1 MRTFRHILVPLDLS
15 ARNRRALSTALQ
27 LARANRARVT
37 LLHVIQRIADLPLA
51 EVRSFYDDLRKVAHG
66 KMTRAG
72 RPFAAR
78 RIDVRSVVFV
88 GTPAEQIVKYAAGNR
103 VDLIVL
109 ASHKVNLSRSGR
121 GWGTTSYKVGILCR
135 CPVLLVK

>member
-1 MRTFRHILVPLDLS
+1 MSTFQHILVPLDLS
-15 ARNRRALSTALQ
+15 ARNQRALSTALE

-37 LLHVIQRIADLPLA
+37 LLHVIQRIADLPPA
-51 EVRSFYDDLRKVAHG
+51 EVRGFYDQLREVAHAR
-66 KMTRAG
+66 MTRAA
-72 RPFAAR
+72 RPFTAR

-88 GTPAEQIVKYAAGNR
+88 GTPAEEIVKYAARKR

-109 ASHKVNLSRSGR
+109 ASHKINSRSAR
-121 GWGTTSYKVGILCR
+121 GWGTTSYKVGILCQ

>member
-1 MRTFRHILVPLDLS
+1 MTFTHVLVPLDLS

-27 LARANRARVT
+27 LAEANDARVT

-51 EVRSFYDDLRKVAHG
+51 DVRSFYDDLRKRAER
-66 KMTRAG
+66 KMTRAA

-88 GTPAEQIVKYAAGNR
+88 GTPAEEIVRYAGRNR

-109 ASHKVNLSRSGR
+109 ASHKIDSRSAR
-121 GWGTTSYKVGILCR
+121 GWGTTSYKVGILCP